1 MKWSAP
7 SAIIFCTLCVQRTG
21 AVNWAIKFF
30 LIVSGQVSAT
40 VLTFWYTGQTGT
52 LNVVVSMA
60 AWSSV
65 LAGSINGEWNA
76 PPTFNFKA
84 LHYTQ
89 EDLANVPYD
98 RALKARPETF
108 VAIDYKQEG
117 MGSASCGPVLAE
129 AYRFKEKQFNYAFII
144 KPVFTEEL
152 DILREARTLPQ
163 I

>member
-1 MKWSAP
+1 MRPGTEYVKYFGCGPYSTYSDMRNLGAMGVYDSTVSEEYTHYIRP
-7 SAIIFCTLCVQRTG
+7 QETG
-21 AVNWAIKFF
+21 NHVDVRWA
-30 LIVSGQVSAT
+30 LVSDREGRG
-40 VLTFWYTGQTGT
+40 LLFKG
-52 LNVVVSMA
+52 L
-60 AWSSV
+60 
-65 LAGSINGEWNA
+65 
-76 PPTFNFKA
+76 PTFNFKA

-108 VAIDYKQEG
+108 VEIDYKQEG

-129 AYRFKEKQFNYAFII
+129 AYRFKEKQFNYAFSI